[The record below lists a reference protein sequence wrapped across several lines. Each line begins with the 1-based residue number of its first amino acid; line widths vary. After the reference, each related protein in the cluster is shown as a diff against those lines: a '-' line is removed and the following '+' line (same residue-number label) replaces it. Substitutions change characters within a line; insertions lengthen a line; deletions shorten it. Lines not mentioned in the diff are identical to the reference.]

1 MRVVLCVGFCLL
13 VRAAAGADVPPDQ
26 CLGGTLLS
34 AQVNSITTK
43 FNEKVITMPIAP
55 GAEIWRRGMDIQSA
69 QQLVPGD
76 TINLRCTEGTGGQVM
91 ASLIVAGTKDQ
102 LFEIEPHNIVEIRVC
117 VGRLVAIA
125 KDTLSVK
132 NDQGTCVLHINAET
146 TIWRGET
153 LHDTSALKLG
163 DDIGAWATVDYPG
176 RELTAEY
183 VDANVDHWEGVITK
197 VQKDTI
203 YLKFDKPIKG
213 TGKVIFDDS
222 TDFRSCAFEDLKRDC
237 TPNDLKVGHSLDIIG
252 LLLGERKL
260 RATKVL
266 GIQNRWQDYH
276 HTRTRPG

>member
-1 MRVVLCVGFCLL
+1 MRVVLYLGFCFL

-34 AQVNSITTK
+34 AQANSITTK
-43 FNEKVITMPIAP
+43 FNQKIITMPIAP
-55 GAEIWRRGMDIQSA
+55 GTEIWRGGTDIQSA

-76 TINLRCTEGTGGQVM
+76 ILNVRCTQGADGRVM

-102 LFEIEPHNIVEIRVC
+102 HFKIEPHHIVEIRVC
-117 VGRLVAIA
+117 VGRLIAIA

-132 NDQGTCVLHINAET
+132 NDEGTCVVHINAET

-153 LHDTSALKLG
+153 FHDTGALKLG
-163 DDIGAWATVDYPG
+163 DDISARATVDYSSG
-176 RELTAEY
+176 ELRADY

-197 VQKDTI
+197 VLKDGV
-203 YLKFDKPIKG
+203 YLKFDRPIKG
-213 TGKVIFDDS
+213 TGKVIFDAS

-252 LLLGERKL
+252 LLLREREL
-260 RATKVL
+260 CATKVL
-266 GIQNRWQDYH
+266 GIQNRWNDYH
-276 HTRTRPG
+276 HTRTN